1 MSTRSTRVREPV
13 SAASARF
20 EARARAARW
29 RARRP
34 ALVAGA
40 VAAVVLLLAALSWF
54 GPLLRVRNVD
64 VRGVVGAQAAQVR
77 ELAASQR
84 GTPLPR
90 ADAVAV
96 TRQVGELPYVA
107 SARVQRAWPWTLRVV
122 VQPRV
127 AVAAV
132 PRAGGGGL
140 RLVDADGVPFATVQ
154 RAPSG
159 VPVLRV
165 PVGEAGRDALAAT
178 LTVLDG
184 LPEALRAKV
193 SQVSATTPDDVRM
206 RWRGA
211 TVVWGSAA
219 DTELKAQVLQ
229 ALSRQR
235 AAVYDVSSPH
245 TPVLR

>member
-34 ALVAGA
+34 ALVVTGL
-40 VAAVVLLLAALSWF
+40 VAVLLLLAGLSWF
-54 GPLLRVRNVD
+54 GPLLGVRHVE
-64 VRGVVGAQAAQVR
+64 VRGVTGAQAAQVR
-77 ELAASQR
+77 ELAAGQQ

-90 ADAVAV
+90 ADAGTVR
-96 TRQVGELPYVA
+96 RQVGELPYVA
-107 SARVQRAWPWTLRVV
+107 SVRVQRAWPWTLRVV
-122 VQPRV
+122 VRPRE

-132 PRAGGGGL
+132 PQPGGGL
-140 RLVDADGVPFATVQ
+140 RLVDADGVPFASVQ
-154 RAPSG
+154 RPPSG

-165 PVGEAGRDALAAT
+165 PVGAAGRDALKAT

-184 LPEALRAKV
+184 LPEPLRAKV
-193 SQVSATTPDDVRM
+193 SQVSANTPDDVQM

-219 DTELKAQVLQ
+219 DTPLKAQVLQ

-235 AAVYDVSSPH
+235 AKVYDVSSPH

>member
-34 ALVAGA
+34 SLVAAA

-54 GPLLRVRNVD
+54 GPLLHVRHVD
-64 VRGVVGAQAAQVR
+64 VRGVAGAQAAQVR

-90 ADAVAV
+90 ADAGAV
-96 TRQVGELPYVA
+96 TRQVSELPYVA

-122 VQPRV
+122 VRPRV

-132 PRAGGGGL
+132 PRTGGGL

-184 LPEALRAKV
+184 LPESLRAKV
-193 SQVSATTPDDVRM
+193 SQVSAQTPDDVQM

>member
-34 ALVAGA
+34 ALVAFA
-40 VAAVVLLLAALSWF
+40 LATVVVLLAAVSWF
-54 GPLLRVRNVD
+54 GPLLD
-64 VRGVVGAQAAQVR
+64 VRHVEVRGLTGAQAAQVR
-77 ELAASQR
+77 DLAATQR

-90 ADAVAV
+90 ADASAV
-96 TRQVGELPYVA
+96 RREVSQLPYVA
-107 SARVQRAWPWTLRVV
+107 SVRVQRAWPWTLRVV
-122 VQPRV
+122 VRPRV

-132 PRAGGGGL
+132 PQPGGGL
-140 RLVDADGVPFATVQ
+140 RLVDADGVPFATVRQ
-154 RAPSG
+154 APSG
-159 VPVLRV
+159 LPVLRV
-165 PVGEAGRDALAAT
+165 PVGAAGRDALAAT

-184 LPEALRAKV
+184 LPEPLRANV
-193 SQVSATTPDDVRM
+193 SQVSASTPDDVRM

-219 DTELKAQVLQ
+219 NTPLKAQVLQ
-229 ALSRQR
+229 ALSRQQ
-235 AAVYDVSSPH
+235 AKVYDVSSPH

>member
-1 MSTRSTRVREPV
+1 MSTRSTRVREPM

-34 ALVAGA
+34 VLVAGG
-40 VAAVVLLLAALSWF
+40 VVAVVLLLAALAWF
-54 GPLLRVRNVD
+54 GPLLAVRHVE
-64 VRGVVGAQAAQVR
+64 VRGVDGAQAAQVR
-77 ELAASQR
+77 DLAGSQR
-84 GTPLPR
+84 GTPLPQ
-90 ADAVAV
+90 ADAAAV
-96 TRQVGELPYVA
+96 SRQVDDLPFVA
-107 SARVQRAWPWTLRVV
+107 SAQVQRAWPWTLRVV
-122 VQPRV
+122 VRPRV

-132 PRAGGGGL
+132 PQPAGGL
-140 RLVDADGVPFATVQ
+140 RLVDADGVPFASVQ

-165 PVGEAGRDALAAT
+165 PVGAAGRDALAAT

-184 LPEALRAKV
+184 LPEPLRAKV
-193 SQVSATTPDDVRM
+193 SQVSADTPDDVRM

-229 ALSRQR
+229 ALSHQR
-235 AAVYDVSSPH
+235 AKVYDVSSPH